1 VATGPR
7 PIELERCGSTQDE
20 LRAIAA
26 QGAPAWTCVRCDE
39 QLEGRG
45 RRGRTWHAPAGT
57 AMLAS
62 ILLRPARPA
71 EELPTLALVGG
82 LAACEVA
89 CDLGV
94 AARVRWPNDVVTDQ
108 GKLAGVLAELVTGD
122 APCVLLG
129 IGLNASLTREQLPPT
144 DRLPATSFALEG
156 IAPPPLAVLLDRVLE
171 RLAPLVE
178 LWESGGFAAIAPRL
192 RDVDDLSGRCLRLQ
206 LASGRAVDGTASGID
221 LDGALLVRTDTGLE
235 RHLSGEVERVL

>member
-7 PIELERCGSTQDE
+7 RIELERCGSTQDE
-20 LRAIAA
+20 LRALAA
-26 QGAPAWTCVRCDE
+26 QGAPAWTSVRCDE
-39 QLEGRG
+39 QLAGRG
-45 RRGRTWHAPAGT
+45 RRGRAWHAPAGT

-62 ILLRPARPA
+62 ILLRPSRPA

-89 CDLGV
+89 RSLGA

-144 DRLPATSFALEG
+144 DRLPATSLALEG
-156 IAPPPLAVLLDRVLE
+156 IESPPPGALLDRLLE
-171 RLAPLVE
+171 GLAALVE
-178 LWESGGFAAIAPRL
+178 QWESGGFAAIAPRL
-192 RDVDDLSGRCLRLQ
+192 RDLDDLTGRSLRLQ
-206 LASGRAVDGTASGID
+206 LASGRAVNGTASGID
-221 LDGALLVRTDTGLE
+221 LDGALLVRTAAGLE